1 MLVFVQVFCEERG
14 MALLIAFCP
23 EMFVCVI
30 EGKDRYIKILVI
42 ELVW

>member
-1 MLVFVQVFCEERG
+1 MLVFVQFFVRKRG

-23 EMFVCVI
+23 EMFVFVF